1 MQVTI
6 RSTGF
11 VQAVGAVRALG
22 EAGRAISGPFAN
34 WGSRSPYAGVIETGQ
49 RYGRPWRKAGP
60 ALMFQKGVAET
71 LPQVPSIVLPSIEKG
86 AASVGQAKRKVRDL
100 GIANIRKYTPVR
112 TGALRDSVQ
121 DLTRPS

>member
-6 RSTGF
+6 RSVGY
-11 VQAVGAVRALG
+11 VQCVSALKALG
-22 EAGRAISGPFAN
+22 EAGRAVSGPFAN
-34 WGSRSPYAGVIETGQ
+34 WGSRLPYASVIETGM

-60 ALMFQKGVAET
+60 ALMFQRGVAET
-71 LPQVPSIVLPSIEKG
+71 LPQIPAIVGPAIEKG

-112 TGALRDSVQ
+112 SGALRDSVQ
-121 DLTRPS
+121 ELTRPS